1 MGNVRFGDAGE
12 SNTVDPAMNLWPY
25 LLLGAIGNPVSDRA
39 WAIFLGCFLAAVAL
53 GLLVLS
59 WTRWGQSKLLTKC
72 IAIAVL
78 AHIWLLLYAYGTR
91 IPYGSSADGT
101 GSQGTQLAL
110 VQSKSSVSVAWTPE
124 DSTALPQD
132 DESWSDPPSLQNA
145 DITGDPSADPRTD
158 SDSHSTP
165 LWNRSLESPSVPDF
179 ALPNAQVQAPSDLSD
194 EHLRLLGQFEEQ
206 SSTDLPLDPALLAD
220 SPLSDPTSGVVSVKQ
235 PDSLAMSSDQVQRS
249 IDPSAVESPQATAT
263 KSKSASFIPGAYR
276 MRLAPERFAY
286 TLENGGDANTEQAVR
301 GALEF
306 LAKSQSPD
314 GSWNAQAYGAGQR
327 AVAPSAEA
335 LYRADT
341 GKFADTAMTGLA
353 LLAFLGAGHTHN
365 DGGPYAAC
373 VHRGLSYLCQQ
384 QFPSGDLS
392 GRNQIGQQPTVRYAR
407 MYSHGIAAIAL
418 AEAYALTQ
426 DQDLVVP
433 VKNAVDYSLKAM
445 NPRTGGWRYD
455 FASEDPGDTSQ
466 FGWQAMLLNSA
477 SVSNAA
483 PLGGHHR
490 VLLQRF
496 LDSVSTGKSGGLA
509 VYRNLNPQSRP
520 ASEQASVAMTAEA
533 FAMRTMLGLPMS
545 AQATREA
552 KQMLLSQLPGS
563 SEPNFYYW
571 YYATLALY
579 QSQPHSEAWTLWNQA
594 IKRELLAT
602 QVSQGDDA
610 GSWDPRCIWGGHG
623 GRIYTTALGCM
634 CLEVYYRY
642 LPLYQSDSLTAP

>member
-1 MGNVRFGDAGE
+1 
-12 SNTVDPAMNLWPY
+12 L
-25 LLLGAIGNPVSDRA
+25 
-39 WAIFLGCFLAAVAL
+39 
-53 GLLVLS
+53 
-59 WTRWGQSKLLTKC
+59 GQSKLLTKC

-132 DESWSDPPSLQNA
+132 DEPWSDPPSLQGTDTTA
-145 DITGDPSADPRTD
+145 VDTSDYPRTD
-158 SDSHSTP
+158 SDSNSTP

-179 ALPNAQVQAPSDLSD
+179 ALSNTQVLAPSDLSD
-194 EHLRLLGQFEEQ
+194 EHLRHLGQFEEQ

-220 SPLSDPTSGVVSVKQ
+220 S
-235 PDSLAMSSDQVQRS
+235 LAMSSEQVQGS
-249 IDPSAVESPQATAT
+249 IDPSAMESTQASA
-263 KSKSASFIPGAYR
+263 SKPRSASFIPEAYR
-276 MRLAPERFAY
+276 MRLAPERFAH
-286 TLENGGDANTEQAVR
+286 TLKNGGDANTEQAVR

-327 AVAPSAEA
+327 AVAPSVEA

-426 DQDLVVP
+426 DQDLLVP
-433 VKNAVDYSLKAM
+433 VKSAVDYSLKAM

-509 VYRNLNPQSRP
+509 VYRNLNPPSRP

-545 AQATREA
+545 AQATLEA

-571 YYATLALY
+571 YYATLALF
-579 QSQPHSEAWTLWNQA
+579 QSQPHSEAWTLWNQS

-642 LPLYQSDSLTAP
+642 LPLYQSDSLTSP

>member
-1 MGNVRFGDAGE
+1 
-12 SNTVDPAMNLWPY
+12 MNLWPY
-25 LLLGAIGNPVSDRA
+25 PLLGAIGNPVSDRA
-39 WAIFLGCFLAAVAL
+39 WAIFLGCFLAAVAV

-59 WTRWGQSKLLTKC
+59 WTRLGQSKLLTKC

-132 DESWSDPPSLQNA
+132 DEPWSDPPSLQETDTTA
-145 DITGDPSADPRTD
+145 VDTSEYPRTD
-158 SDSHSTP
+158 SDSNSTP

-179 ALPNAQVQAPSDLSD
+179 ALPNAQVLGPSDLSD

-206 SSTDLPLDPALLAD
+206 SSTDLPLDPALLAE
-220 SPLSDPTSGVVSVKQ
+220 
-235 PDSLAMSSDQVQRS
+235 SLAMSSEQVQGS
-249 IDPSAVESPQATAT
+249 IDPSAMESTQASAS
-263 KSKSASFIPGAYR
+263 KSRSASFIPEAYR
-276 MRLAPERFAY
+276 MRLAPERFAH
-286 TLENGGDANTEQAVR
+286 TLKNGGDANTEQAVR

-327 AVAPSAEA
+327 AVAPSVEA

-426 DQDLVVP
+426 DQDLLAP
-433 VKNAVDYSLKAM
+433 VKSAVDYSLKAM

-509 VYRNLNPQSRP
+509 VYRNLNPPSRP

-545 AQATREA
+545 AQATLEA

-571 YYATLALY
+571 YYATLALF
-579 QSQPHSEAWTLWNQA
+579 QSQPHSEAWTLWNQS

-642 LPLYQSDSLTAP
+642 LPLYQSDSLTSP

>member
-1 MGNVRFGDAGE
+1 
-12 SNTVDPAMNLWPY
+12 L
-25 LLLGAIGNPVSDRA
+25 
-39 WAIFLGCFLAAVAL
+39 
-53 GLLVLS
+53 
-59 WTRWGQSKLLTKC
+59 GQSKLLTKC

-132 DESWSDPPSLQNA
+132 DEPWSDPPSLQGTDTTA
-145 DITGDPSADPRTD
+145 VDTSDYPRTD
-158 SDSHSTP
+158 SDSNSTP

-179 ALPNAQVQAPSDLSD
+179 ALSNTQVLAPSDLSD
-194 EHLRLLGQFEEQ
+194 EHLRHLGQFEEQ

-220 SPLSDPTSGVVSVKQ
+220 S
-235 PDSLAMSSDQVQRS
+235 LAMSSEQVQGS
-249 IDPSAVESPQATAT
+249 IDPSAMESTQASA
-263 KSKSASFIPGAYR
+263 SKPRSASFIPEAYR
-276 MRLAPERFAY
+276 MRLAPERFAH
-286 TLENGGDANTEQAVR
+286 TLKNGGDANTEQAVR

-327 AVAPSAEA
+327 AVAPSVEA

-426 DQDLVVP
+426 DQDLLVP
-433 VKNAVDYSLKAM
+433 VKSAVDYSLKAM

-496 LDSVSTGKSGGLA
+496 LDSVSTGKYGGLA
-509 VYRNLNPQSRP
+509 VYRNLNPPLRP

-545 AQATREA
+545 AQATLEA

-571 YYATLALY
+571 YYATLALF
-579 QSQPHSEAWTLWNQA
+579 QSQPHSEAWTLWNQS

-642 LPLYQSDSLTAP
+642 LPLYQSDSLTSP

>member
-1 MGNVRFGDAGE
+1 
-12 SNTVDPAMNLWPY
+12 MNLWPY
-25 LLLGAIGNPVSDRA
+25 TLLGAIGNPVSDRA
-39 WAIFLGCFLAAVAL
+39 WAIFLGCFLAAVAV

-59 WTRWGQSKLLTKC
+59 WTRLGQSKLLTKC

-91 IPYGSSADGT
+91 IPYGNPAEGT

-132 DESWSDPPSLQNA
+132 DEPWSDPPSLQGTDTTA
-145 DITGDPSADPRTD
+145 VDTSDYPRTD
-158 SDSHSTP
+158 SDSNSTP
-165 LWNRSLESPSVPDF
+165 LWNRSLESPSVSDF

-249 IDPSAVESPQATAT
+249 IDPSAEESLQATAT

-445 NPRTGGWRYD
+445 NTRTGGWRYD

-579 QSQPHSEAWTLWNQA
+579 QSQPHSEAWTLWNQS

-642 LPLYQSDSLTAP
+642 LPLYQSDSLTSP

>member
-1 MGNVRFGDAGE
+1 VE
-12 SNTVDPAMNLWPY
+12 SKT
-25 LLLGAIGNPVSDRA
+25 
-39 WAIFLGCFLAAVAL
+39 
-53 GLLVLS
+53 
-59 WTRWGQSKLLTKC
+59 
-72 IAIAVL
+72 
-78 AHIWLLLYAYGTR
+78 
-91 IPYGSSADGT
+91 
-101 GSQGTQLAL
+101 
-110 VQSKSSVSVAWTPE
+110 SVSVAWTPQ
-124 DSTALPQD
+124 DSTAAPLD

-145 DITGDPSADPRTD
+145 DTNGDPSADPRAD
-158 SDSHSTP
+158 SDSNSTP

-179 ALPNAQVQAPSDLSD
+179 ALPNAQVQAPADLSD

-206 SSTDLPLDPALLAD
+206 SSTDLPLDPTLLAD
-220 SPLSDPTSGVVSVKQ
+220 SASSDPSSGEDSAKQ
-235 PDSLAMSSDQVQRS
+235 TDSLAMSSEQAQRS
-249 IDPSAVESPQATAT
+249 IAPTAVEAPEATANRPEP
-263 KSKSASFIPGAYR
+263 ASFIPGAYR
-276 MRLAPERFAY
+276 MRMAPERFAH
-286 TLENGGDANTEQAVR
+286 TLKNGGDANTEQAVR

-418 AEAYALTQ
+418 AEAYALTR
-426 DQDLVVP
+426 DQDLLVP

-483 PLGGHHR
+483 PLEGHHR

-520 ASEQASVAMTAEA
+520 ASEQATVAMTAEA

-552 KQMLLSQLPGS
+552 KQMLMNQLPGS

-602 QVSQGDDA
+602 QVSQGDYA

-642 LPLYQSDSLTAP
+642 LPLYQTDSLTAP

>member
-1 MGNVRFGDAGE
+1 
-12 SNTVDPAMNLWPY
+12 
-25 LLLGAIGNPVSDRA
+25 
-39 WAIFLGCFLAAVAL
+39 
-53 GLLVLS
+53 LLVLS

-110 VQSKSSVSVAWTPE
+110 VQSKSSVSVAWTPQ
-124 DSTALPQD
+124 DSTALPKD

-145 DITGDPSADPRTD
+145 DTTAGDPSEFHRTD
-158 SDSHSTP
+158 SDSNSTP

-220 SPLSDPTSGVVSVKQ
+220 SPLSDPTSGAVSVQQ
-235 PDSLAMSSDQVQRS
+235 PDSVAMSSEQVQRS
-249 IDPSAVESPQATAT
+249 IDLSVESPQATAT

-545 AQATREA
+545 AQATQEA

-642 LPLYQSDSLTAP
+642 LPLYQSDSLIAP

>member
-1 MGNVRFGDAGE
+1 
-12 SNTVDPAMNLWPY
+12 
-25 LLLGAIGNPVSDRA
+25 
-39 WAIFLGCFLAAVAL
+39 
-53 GLLVLS
+53 
-59 WTRWGQSKLLTKC
+59 
-72 IAIAVL
+72 
-78 AHIWLLLYAYGTR
+78 
-91 IPYGSSADGT
+91 
-101 GSQGTQLAL
+101 
-110 VQSKSSVSVAWTPE
+110 
-124 DSTALPQD
+124 
-132 DESWSDPPSLQNA
+132 
-145 DITGDPSADPRTD
+145 
-158 SDSHSTP
+158 
-165 LWNRSLESPSVPDF
+165 
-179 ALPNAQVQAPSDLSD
+179 
-194 EHLRLLGQFEEQ
+194 
-206 SSTDLPLDPALLAD
+206 
-220 SPLSDPTSGVVSVKQ
+220 
-235 PDSLAMSSDQVQRS
+235 
-249 IDPSAVESPQATAT
+249 
-263 KSKSASFIPGAYR
+263 
-276 MRLAPERFAY
+276 MRLAPERFAH
-286 TLENGGDANTEQAVR
+286 TLKNGGDANTEQAVR

-327 AVAPSAEA
+327 AEAPSAEA

-426 DQDLVVP
+426 DQDLLVP

-552 KQMLLSQLPGS
+552 KQMLMNQLPGS

-579 QSQPHSEAWTLWNQA
+579 QSQPHSEAWTLWNEA
-594 IKRELLAT
+594 MKRELLGT
-602 QVSQGDDA
+602 QVSQGDTA

-642 LPLYQSDSLTAP
+642 LPLYQTDSLTAP

>member
-1 MGNVRFGDAGE
+1 
-12 SNTVDPAMNLWPY
+12 
-25 LLLGAIGNPVSDRA
+25 
-39 WAIFLGCFLAAVAL
+39 
-53 GLLVLS
+53 
-59 WTRWGQSKLLTKC
+59 
-72 IAIAVL
+72 
-78 AHIWLLLYAYGTR
+78 
-91 IPYGSSADGT
+91 
-101 GSQGTQLAL
+101 
-110 VQSKSSVSVAWTPE
+110 
-124 DSTALPQD
+124 
-132 DESWSDPPSLQNA
+132 
-145 DITGDPSADPRTD
+145 
-158 SDSHSTP
+158 
-165 LWNRSLESPSVPDF
+165 
-179 ALPNAQVQAPSDLSD
+179 
-194 EHLRLLGQFEEQ
+194 
-206 SSTDLPLDPALLAD
+206 
-220 SPLSDPTSGVVSVKQ
+220 
-235 PDSLAMSSDQVQRS
+235 MSSEQAQRS
-249 IDPSAVESPQATAT
+249 IAPTAVEAPEATANRPEP
-263 KSKSASFIPGAYR
+263 ASFIPGAYR
-276 MRLAPERFAY
+276 MRMAPERFAH
-286 TLENGGDANTEQAVR
+286 TLKNGGDANTEQAVR

-418 AEAYALTQ
+418 AEAYALTR
-426 DQDLVVP
+426 DQDLLVP

-483 PLGGHHR
+483 PLEGHHR

-520 ASEQASVAMTAEA
+520 ASEQATVAMTAEA

-552 KQMLLSQLPGS
+552 KQMLMNQLPGS

-602 QVSQGDDA
+602 QLSQGDYA

-623 GRIYTTALGCM
+623 GRIYTTTLGCM

-642 LPLYQSDSLTAP
+642 LPLYQTDSLTAP

>member
-1 MGNVRFGDAGE
+1 VE
-12 SNTVDPAMNLWPY
+12 SKT
-25 LLLGAIGNPVSDRA
+25 
-39 WAIFLGCFLAAVAL
+39 
-53 GLLVLS
+53 
-59 WTRWGQSKLLTKC
+59 
-72 IAIAVL
+72 
-78 AHIWLLLYAYGTR
+78 
-91 IPYGSSADGT
+91 
-101 GSQGTQLAL
+101 
-110 VQSKSSVSVAWTPE
+110 SVSVAWTPQ
-124 DSTALPQD
+124 DSTAAPHD
-132 DESWSDPPSLQNA
+132 EESWSDPPSLQNA
-145 DITGDPSADPRTD
+145 DTIGDPSADPRTD

-179 ALPNAQVQAPSDLSD
+179 ALPIEQVQAPSDLSD

-220 SPLSDPTSGVVSVKQ
+220 LADIASSDPSSGDDSAKQ
-235 PDSLAMSSDQVQRS
+235 PESLAMSSEQAQRS
-249 IDPSAVESPQATAT
+249 IDPTAVEAPEATPT
-263 KSKSASFIPGAYR
+263 RPKPPSFIPGAYR
-276 MRLAPERFAY
+276 MRLAPERFAHA
-286 TLENGGDANTEQAVR
+286 LKNGGDANTEQAVR

-314 GSWNAQAYGAGQR
+314 GSWNAQAYGAGKR
-327 AVAPSAEA
+327 PVAPSAEA

-418 AEAYALTQ
+418 AEAYAMTQ
-426 DQDLVVP
+426 DQDLLIP

-552 KQMLLSQLPGS
+552 KQMLLNQLPGS

-579 QSQPHSEAWTLWNQA
+579 QSQPHSEAWTLWNEA
-594 IKRELLAT
+594 MKRELLAT
-602 QVSQGDDA
+602 QVSQGDTA

>member
-1 MGNVRFGDAGE
+1 
-12 SNTVDPAMNLWPY
+12 
-25 LLLGAIGNPVSDRA
+25 
-39 WAIFLGCFLAAVAL
+39 
-53 GLLVLS
+53 
-59 WTRWGQSKLLTKC
+59 
-72 IAIAVL
+72 
-78 AHIWLLLYAYGTR
+78 
-91 IPYGSSADGT
+91 
-101 GSQGTQLAL
+101 
-110 VQSKSSVSVAWTPE
+110 
-124 DSTALPQD
+124 
-132 DESWSDPPSLQNA
+132 
-145 DITGDPSADPRTD
+145 
-158 SDSHSTP
+158 
-165 LWNRSLESPSVPDF
+165 
-179 ALPNAQVQAPSDLSD
+179 
-194 EHLRLLGQFEEQ
+194 
-206 SSTDLPLDPALLAD
+206 
-220 SPLSDPTSGVVSVKQ
+220 
-235 PDSLAMSSDQVQRS
+235 
-249 IDPSAVESPQATAT
+249 
-263 KSKSASFIPGAYR
+263 

-545 AQATREA
+545 AQATQEA

-642 LPLYQSDSLTAP
+642 LPLYQSDSLIAP

>member
-1 MGNVRFGDAGE
+1 MGYVRFGDARE
-12 SNTVDPAMNLWPY
+12 SNTVDPAMNLWPN

-110 VQSKSSVSVAWTPE
+110 VQSTTSVSVAWTPQ
-124 DSTALPQD
+124 DATAVPHD
-132 DESWSDPPSLQNA
+132 DESWSDPPSLQDA
-145 DITGDPSADPRTD
+145 DTTGDPSADPRTD
-158 SDSHSTP
+158 SDSNATP
-165 LWNRSLESPSVPDF
+165 LWNRSLESPSVSDL
-179 ALPNAQVQAPSDLSD
+179 ALSNVQVQAPSDLSD

-220 SPLSDPTSGVVSVKQ
+220 S
-235 PDSLAMSSDQVQRS
+235 LAMSSEQVQSS

-263 KSKSASFIPGAYR
+263 KSKSASVIPEPYR
-276 MRLAPERFAY
+276 MRLAPERFSY
-286 TLENGGDANTEQAVR
+286 TLEKGGDANTEQAVR

-483 PLGGHHR
+483 PLGGQHR

-509 VYRNLNPQSRP
+509 VYRNLNPPSRP

-545 AQATREA
+545 AQATLEA

-610 GSWDPRCIWGGHG
+610 GSWDARCIWGGHG

>member
-1 MGNVRFGDAGE
+1 VGYVRFGDAGE

-72 IAIAVL
+72 IAIAFL

-91 IPYGSSADGT
+91 IPYGSPADGT

-110 VQSKSSVSVAWTPE
+110 VESKTSVSVAWTPQ
-124 DSTALPQD
+124 DSTAAPHD
-132 DESWSDPPSLQNA
+132 EESWSDPPSLQDA
-145 DITGDPSADPRTD
+145 DTTADPSADPRTD
-158 SDSHSTP
+158 SDPHSTP

-194 EHLRLLGQFEEQ
+194 DHLRLLGQFEEQ
-206 SSTDLPLDPALLAD
+206 SSNDLPLDPALLAD
-220 SPLSDPTSGVVSVKQ
+220 SASSDPSPGEDSAKQ
-235 PDSLAMSSDQVQRS
+235 PESLAMSSEQAQRS
-249 IDPSAVESPQATAT
+249 IAPTAVEPPEATANRPKPT
-263 KSKSASFIPGAYR
+263 SFIPGPYR
-276 MRLAPERFAY
+276 MRLAPERFAH
-286 TLENGGDANTEQAVR
+286 TLKNGGDANTEQAVR

-426 DQDLVVP
+426 DQDLLVP

-509 VYRNLNPQSRP
+509 VYRNLNPPSRP

-552 KQMLLSQLPGS
+552 KQMLLNQLPGS

-579 QSQPHSEAWTLWNQA
+579 QSQPHSEAWTLWNEA
-594 IKRELLAT
+594 LKRE
-602 QVSQGDDA
+602 
-610 GSWDPRCIWGGHG
+610 HG

-642 LPLYQSDSLTAP
+642 LPLYQTDSLTAP

>member
-1 MGNVRFGDAGE
+1 
-12 SNTVDPAMNLWPY
+12 MNLWPY

-91 IPYGSSADGT
+91 IPYGSSANGT

-165 LWNRSLESPSVPDF
+165 LWNRSLESPSVPGF

-220 SPLSDPTSGVVSVKQ
+220 SPLSDPSSGAVSLKQ

-263 KSKSASFIPGAYR
+263 KSKSASSIPGAYR

>member
-1 MGNVRFGDAGE
+1 VE
-12 SNTVDPAMNLWPY
+12 SKT
-25 LLLGAIGNPVSDRA
+25 
-39 WAIFLGCFLAAVAL
+39 
-53 GLLVLS
+53 
-59 WTRWGQSKLLTKC
+59 
-72 IAIAVL
+72 
-78 AHIWLLLYAYGTR
+78 
-91 IPYGSSADGT
+91 
-101 GSQGTQLAL
+101 
-110 VQSKSSVSVAWTPE
+110 SVSVAWTPQ
-124 DSTALPQD
+124 DSTAAPHD

-145 DITGDPSADPRTD
+145 DTTGDPSADPRTD

-179 ALPNAQVQAPSDLSD
+179 ALPIEQVQAPSDLSD

-220 SPLSDPTSGVVSVKQ
+220 IASSDLSLREDEAKQ
-235 PDSLAMSSDQVQRS
+235 PESLAMSSEQPQRS
-249 IDPSAVESPQATAT
+249 IDPTAVEAPEATPT
-263 KSKSASFIPGAYR
+263 RPKPPSFIPGAYR
-276 MRLAPERFAY
+276 MRLAPERFAHA
-286 TLENGGDANTEQAVR
+286 LKNGGDANTEQAVR

-327 AVAPSAEA
+327 AEPSAEA

-426 DQDLVVP
+426 DQDLLIP

-496 LDSVSTGKSGGLA
+496 LDSVTTGKSGGLA

-552 KQMLLSQLPGS
+552 KQMLLNQLPGS

-579 QSQPHSEAWTLWNQA
+579 QSQPHSEAWTLWNEA
-594 IKRELLAT
+594 MKRELLGT
-602 QVSQGDDA
+602 QVSQGDTA

-642 LPLYQSDSLTAP
+642 LPLYQTDSMTAP

>member
-1 MGNVRFGDAGE
+1 
-12 SNTVDPAMNLWPY
+12 
-25 LLLGAIGNPVSDRA
+25 
-39 WAIFLGCFLAAVAL
+39 
-53 GLLVLS
+53 
-59 WTRWGQSKLLTKC
+59 
-72 IAIAVL
+72 
-78 AHIWLLLYAYGTR
+78 
-91 IPYGSSADGT
+91 
-101 GSQGTQLAL
+101 
-110 VQSKSSVSVAWTPE
+110 
-124 DSTALPQD
+124 
-132 DESWSDPPSLQNA
+132 
-145 DITGDPSADPRTD
+145 
-158 SDSHSTP
+158 
-165 LWNRSLESPSVPDF
+165 
-179 ALPNAQVQAPSDLSD
+179 
-194 EHLRLLGQFEEQ
+194 
-206 SSTDLPLDPALLAD
+206 
-220 SPLSDPTSGVVSVKQ
+220 
-235 PDSLAMSSDQVQRS
+235 
-249 IDPSAVESPQATAT
+249 
-263 KSKSASFIPGAYR
+263 

-563 SEPNFYYW
+563 SEPNFYFW

-594 IKRELLAT
+594 IKRELRAT

-642 LPLYQSDSLTAP
+642 LPLYQSDSLIAP

>member
-1 MGNVRFGDAGE
+1 MGNVRFGHAGE
-12 SNTVDPAMNLWPY
+12 SNTIDPAMNLWPY
-25 LLLGAIGNPVSDRA
+25 PLLGAIGNPVSDRA
-39 WAIFLGCFLAAVAL
+39 WAIFLGCFLAAVAV

-59 WTRWGQSKLLTKC
+59 WTRLGQSKLLTKC

-132 DESWSDPPSLQNA
+132 DEPWSDPPSLQGTDTTA
-145 DITGDPSADPRTD
+145 VDTSDYPRTD
-158 SDSHSTP
+158 SDSNSTP

-179 ALPNAQVQAPSDLSD
+179 ALPNTQVLAPSDLSD
-194 EHLRLLGQFEEQ
+194 EQLRHLGQFEEQ

-220 SPLSDPTSGVVSVKQ
+220 S
-235 PDSLAMSSDQVQRS
+235 LAMSSEQVQGS
-249 IDPSAVESPQATAT
+249 IDPSAMESTQASA
-263 KSKSASFIPGAYR
+263 SKPRSASFIPEAYR
-276 MRLAPERFAY
+276 MRLAPERFAH
-286 TLENGGDANTEQAVR
+286 TLKNGGDANTEQAVR

-327 AVAPSAEA
+327 AVAPSVEA

-426 DQDLVVP
+426 DQDLLVP
-433 VKNAVDYSLKAM
+433 VKSAVDYSLKAM

-509 VYRNLNPQSRP
+509 VYRNLNPPLRP

-545 AQATREA
+545 AQATLEA

-571 YYATLALY
+571 YYATLALF
-579 QSQPHSEAWTLWNQA
+579 QSQPHSEAWTLWNQS

-642 LPLYQSDSLTAP
+642 LPLYQSDSLTSP

>member
-1 MGNVRFGDAGE
+1 
-12 SNTVDPAMNLWPY
+12 MNLWPY

-145 DITGDPSADPRTD
+145 DTTAGDPSEYPRTD

-220 SPLSDPTSGVVSVKQ
+220 SASSDPTSGAVLVKQ

-392 GRNQIGQQPTVRYAR
+392 GRNQIGQQPTARYAR

-433 VKNAVDYSLKAM
+433 VKNAVDYSVKAM

>member
-1 MGNVRFGDAGE
+1 
-12 SNTVDPAMNLWPY
+12 MNLWPY

-145 DITGDPSADPRTD
+145 DTTAGDPSEYPRTD

-220 SPLSDPTSGVVSVKQ
+220 SASSDPTSGAVLVKQ

-579 QSQPHSEAWTLWNQA
+579 QSQPHSEAWTLWNEA

-602 QVSQGDDA
+602 QVSQGDTA

>member
-132 DESWSDPPSLQNA
+132 DESWSDPPSLQNMDTTA
-145 DITGDPSADPRTD
+145 GDPSEYPRTN

-165 LWNRSLESPSVPDF
+165 PWNRSLESPSVPDF

-220 SPLSDPTSGVVSVKQ
+220 S
-235 PDSLAMSSDQVQRS
+235 LAMSSDQVQRS

-263 KSKSASFIPGAYR
+263 KPKSASFIPEAYR
-276 MRLAPERFAY
+276 MRLAPERFAH
-286 TLENGGDANTEQAVR
+286 TLKNGGDANTEQAVR
-301 GALEF
+301 RALEF
-306 LAKSQSPD
+306 LAKSQSTD
-314 GSWNAQAYGAGQR
+314 GSWNAQAFGAGQR

-353 LLAFLGAGHTHN
+353 LLAFLGAGHTHH
-365 DGGPYAAC
+365 DGGPYATC
-373 VHRGLSYLCQQ
+373 VHRGLSHLYQQ

-418 AEAYALTQ
+418 AEAYAMTQ
-426 DQDLVVP
+426 DQDLLVP

-483 PLGGHHR
+483 PLRGHHR
-490 VLLQRF
+490 VVLQRF

-509 VYRNLNPQSRP
+509 VYRNLNPQSHP

-545 AQATREA
+545 AQATQEA

-563 SEPNFYYW
+563 CEPNFYYW

>member
-1 MGNVRFGDAGE
+1 VE
-12 SNTVDPAMNLWPY
+12 SKT
-25 LLLGAIGNPVSDRA
+25 
-39 WAIFLGCFLAAVAL
+39 
-53 GLLVLS
+53 
-59 WTRWGQSKLLTKC
+59 
-72 IAIAVL
+72 
-78 AHIWLLLYAYGTR
+78 
-91 IPYGSSADGT
+91 
-101 GSQGTQLAL
+101 
-110 VQSKSSVSVAWTPE
+110 SVSVAWTPQ
-124 DSTALPQD
+124 DSTAAPHD

-145 DITGDPSADPRTD
+145 DTTGDPSADPRTD

-179 ALPNAQVQAPSDLSD
+179 ALPIEQVQAPSDLSD

-220 SPLSDPTSGVVSVKQ
+220 SASSDPSSGEDSAKQ
-235 PDSLAMSSDQVQRS
+235 PESLAMPSEQAQSS
-249 IDPSAVESPQATAT
+249 IAPTAVGTPDANASRP
-263 KSKSASFIPGAYR
+263 KPPSFIPGAYR
-276 MRLAPERFAY
+276 MRLAPERFAH
-286 TLENGGDANTEQAVR
+286 TLRNGGDANTEQAVR

-327 AVAPSAEA
+327 PVAPSAEA

-365 DGGPYAAC
+365 DGGPYADC

-418 AEAYALTQ
+418 AEAYGLTQ
-426 DQDLVVP
+426 DQDLLVP

-496 LDSVSTGKSGGLA
+496 LDSVTTGKSGGLA

-552 KQMLLSQLPGS
+552 KQMLLNQLPGS

-579 QSQPHSEAWTLWNQA
+579 QSQPHSEAWTLWNEA
-594 IKRELLAT
+594 MKRELLGT
-602 QVSQGDDA
+602 QVSQGDTA

-623 GRIYTTALGCM
+623 GRI
-634 CLEVYYRY
+634 
-642 LPLYQSDSLTAP
+642 SDACAWKCITVICRFTKPIR